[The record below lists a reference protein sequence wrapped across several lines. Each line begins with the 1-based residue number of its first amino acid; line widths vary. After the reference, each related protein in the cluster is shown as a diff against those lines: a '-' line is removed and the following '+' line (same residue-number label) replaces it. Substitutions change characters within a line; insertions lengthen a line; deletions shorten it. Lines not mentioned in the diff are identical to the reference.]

1 MPNQMILVN
10 GRKLMWDG
18 VDYPSRENMSETI
31 LRYKTDGFEV
41 EQFEEDGKTYLYTR
55 RDLKK
60 AAVPE
65 V

>member
-18 VDYPSRENMSETI
+18 VDYPDREKTSEAAN
-31 LRYKTDGFEV
+31 RYKTDGFEV
-41 EQFEEDGKTYLYTR
+41 ELFDEDGKTYLYTR

-60 AAVPE
+60 GAVPDA
-65 V
+65 